1 MPVAVAMAV
10 AVSRTEGL
18 FQACMSDLRNTCD
31 PDLQVLARQNPGA
44 VRLLRLFL
52 FFLFFWLQQSWVAVV
67 EFDGR
72 RLATGG
78 WRLAAGGGRR
88 AAGGWW
94 LVAGGIRRS
103 GL

>member
-1 MPVAVAMAV
+1 MPVAVAVAV

-44 VRLLRLFL
+44 VRLLRLF
-52 FFLFFWLQQSWVAVV
+52 FFFFFWLQQSWVAVV